1 MNNRGFGL
9 RQEIITI
16 IIMLI
21 LLLIVTIEIRNLYSD
36 LSNDTSSAGRIEN
49 KEPEVKKD
57 YYDDIYYYQLESKIK
72 DATIIYI
79 SNENVEFTS
88 NIISIDSSELIKK
101 GYLEEL
107 KDENG
112 KACTSNSLASKDEVG
127 VVIVDVKLTCSGY
140 STKK

>member
-57 YYDDIYYYQLESKIK
+57 YYDDIYQLESKIK